1 MHRHSKHL
9 QYSGFEAV
17 TETEGVGFEPTD
29 PFGSP
34 VFKTGA
40 INHSTTP
47 PYGSMIPRN
56 AKKGLPQLAGDPF
69 GAPGQRAAGAGAA
82 PGGQVVVRL
91 GIQQARVGE
100 VHVFHHGAR
109 AGPRA

>member
-1 MHRHSKHL
+1 M
-9 QYSGFEAV
+9 

-56 AKKGLPQLAGDPF
+56 ARDYTSW
-69 GAPGQRAAGAGAA
+69 
-82 PGGQVVVRL
+82 L
-91 GIQQARVGE
+91 GIPLAPPGSVLRERGPLQVAR
-100 VHVFHHGAR
+100 
-109 AGPRA
+109 

>member
-47 PYGSMIPRN
+47 PYASMIPRN
-56 AKKGLPQLAGDPF
+56 ARDYPSW
-69 GAPGQRAAGAGAA
+69 
-82 PGGQVVVRL
+82 L
-91 GIQQARVGE
+91 GIPLAPPGSVLRERGPLQVAR
-100 VHVFHHGAR
+100 
-109 AGPRA
+109 

>member
-9 QYSGFEAV
+9 QYCVFEAV
-17 TETEGVGFEPTD
+17 TETAGVGFEPTD

-56 AKKGLPQLAGDPF
+56 ARDYPSW
-69 GAPGQRAAGAGAA
+69 
-82 PGGQVVVRL
+82 L
-91 GIQQARVGE
+91 GIPLAPPGSVLRE
-100 VHVFHHGAR
+100 R
-109 AGPRA
+109 GPLQVAK